1 MYKTTSIF
9 NAMDDLFEFANHNS
23 STYSKTEIRQTENG
37 YALDVLLPGFTK
49 EEVTVRT
56 EGDELILE
64 ASTERELPKFLNKR
78 VRKSY
83 NVEYLD
89 AESVQAKL
97 ESGILSIHFSTEKKK
112 NARNISIL

>member
-9 NAMDDLFEFANHNS
+9 NAMDELFEFANHNS

-37 YALDVLLPGFTK
+37 YTLDVLLPGFTK

-83 NVEYLD
+83 SIENMD
-89 AESVQAKL
+89 STTIQAKL
-97 ESGILSIHFSTEKKK
+97 ESGVLSISFSTEKKK

>member
-1 MYKTTSIF
+1 
-9 NAMDDLFEFANHNS
+9 MDELFEFANHNS
-23 STYSKTEIRQTENG
+23 STYSKINIRQIESG

-49 EEVTVRT
+49 EEVTVYI

-64 ASTERELPKFLNKR
+64 ALTERELPKFLNKR

-83 NVEYLD
+83 TVEHLD
-89 AESVQAKL
+89 SESVEAKL
-97 ESGILSIHFSTEKKK
+97 EYGILTINFSTDRKK